1 MAEAGRWKPYTQR
14 QGQLLPAFVEDALDP
29 GDPVFFISD
38 AVEQMDL
45 TAVEQRYAVLGEHAY
60 DPRLLLQ
67 LWLYAATQGV
77 YSGRELARRL
87 RRDLGFRYLAGDCTH
102 PDFRTINRF
111 RVRHRADFVWVLRA
125 TVDLA
130 RR

>member
-14 QGQLLPAFVEDALDP
+14 QGRLLPALVEDALDP

-45 TAVEQRYAVLGEHAY
+45 TAVEQRYAALGEHAY
-60 DPRLLLQ
+60 DPRLLLK

-77 YSGRELARRL
+77 YSGRELGRRGSPSST
-87 RRDLGFRYLAGDCTH
+87 RCESQIFS
-102 PDFRTINRF
+102 NS
-111 RVRHRADFVWVLRA
+111 V
-125 TVDLA
+125 
-130 RR
+130 